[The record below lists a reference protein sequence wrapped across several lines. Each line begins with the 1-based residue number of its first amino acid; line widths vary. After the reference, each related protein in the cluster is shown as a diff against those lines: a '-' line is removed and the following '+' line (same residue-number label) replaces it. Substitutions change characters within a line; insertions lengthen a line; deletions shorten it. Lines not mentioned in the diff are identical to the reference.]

1 MDEPKKDVIRET
13 DAEAIRLAKT
23 LLRSARFGA
32 LAVIEPQTGSP
43 LASRVGVATDIDG
56 APLILVSMLSAHTGA
71 LL

>member
-43 LASRVGVATDIDG
+43 LASRVG
-56 APLILVSMLSAHTGA
+56 
-71 LL
+71 